1 MIDTVGRVTHASAMV
16 SRTTTSNRPKRSGP
30 TRQPASRA
38 RLLAAARTLFVE
50 RGYHATRPQDISRAA
65 GLGHGTFYLH
75 FSDKQACFLAFV
87 EEARAEIDA
96 AILGNAAKA
105 TDLPDLVE
113 AILLAIY
120 DYSERH
126 PGVLVSV
133 LSNEA
138 VIATSGSDNSILER
152 WGREWGERL
161 KQQARQGLVARGY
174 DYAIIGQAIVGAIH
188 QASMAAFERG
198 QPKAALVRNLTRFIT
213 RALTPDDERK
223 P

>member
-1 MIDTVGRVTHASAMV
+1 MV

>member
-1 MIDTVGRVTHASAMV
+1 VTHASAMV
-16 SRTTTSNRPKRSGP
+16 SRTTTSNRQKGRVP

-38 RLLAAARTLFVE
+38 RLLSAARTLFVD

-65 GLGHGTFYLH
+65 NLGHGTFYLH

-105 TDLPDLVE
+105 TDLPGLVE

-120 DYSERH
+120 DYAERH

-138 VIATSGSDNSILER
+138 VIATSGSGESILER

-161 KQQARQGLVARGY
+161 QQQARQGLVARGY
-174 DYAIIGQAIVGAIH
+174 DYAIIGRAIVGAIH
-188 QASMAAFERG
+188 QASLAAFDRG
-198 QPKAALVRNLTRFIT
+198 RPKAALVRNLTRFIT